1 MKAYLMFFLVKFVG
15 CRVVE
20 ELSIG
25 KVVGG
30 FDMNDVVGSICE
42 LYCRLENLEKEMV
55 EVKGVNGML
64 KVLELGSIV
73 GEDRHGELNYDGS
86 YLKKF
91 SGEVEFWKSSF
102 DGIIETKFDPMIM
115 EFKIGVVDNKYK
127 RGRPGVDKVQ
137 TDKLSKVQTIN
148 GSRDGEQRLWKR
160 SFGNMI
166 ELYNSTSGL
175 KVGTFS
181 LTNRLSEEDFSS
193 ALYVFDPEAAVPVIY
208 LVNNHWIL
216 VVIDLKKNF
225 ATIWDSFEVLS
236 LHMQKHEL
244 LIAVV
249 DPHGERLAIAL
260 ELLVGHNNLRR
271 CTVIENAKRHYE
283 NVLRK

>member
-193 ALYVFDPEAAVPVIY
+193 ALYVFDPERRDYDCGVCIIKYMKCIAKG
-208 LVNNHWIL
+208 N
-216 VVIDLKKNF
+216 
-225 ATIWDSFEVLS
+225 S
-236 LHMQKHEL
+236 LCGE
-244 LIAVV
+244 V